1 MTRHPG
7 IRTERATIGRRS
19 LLRLGL
25 LAAMPRPL
33 LAATPEGPA
42 RQDDRQRL
50 VDAARAEGRLTIYSS
65 TAPAQAGS
73 LIQAFAERYP
83 GVVVDYRNLG
93 PAEIR
98 DRVVAERARGEA
110 TGDLVWSAATDIQ
123 VQLVADGHALTYPSP
138 EAPALPRWAAW
149 RDQAYATSAEPVA
162 IAYNRRLL
170 PEGDVP
176 KSHAD
181 LLGLLQAKADAYK
194 GKVATVD
201 PERSGSGFLLLGED
215 LGAWPEAWS
224 LVEALGQ
231 AGVVLHTSG
240 STVLD
245 GIVDGRYLIGH
256 DVLAS
261 AARARARRDPDVAWV
276 LPSDFT
282 VVLSR
287 VAFVARAARSP
298 NAARLFLDFLLSR
311 EGQQV
316 MAGEADL
323 YAVRKDVAGEL
334 TLAGVAEAVGEGL
347 WPVPLD
353 ERLLRDLD
361 VVRRRRIL
369 DRWHAAVR
377 A

>member
-1 MTRHPG
+1 M
-7 IRTERATIGRRS
+7 A
-19 LLRLGL
+19 
-25 LAAMPRPL
+25 RP
-33 LAATPEGPA
+33 
-42 RQDDRQRL
+42 
-50 VDAARAEGRLTIYSS
+50 
-65 TAPAQAGS
+65 
-73 LIQAFAERYP
+73 
-83 GVVVDYRNLG
+83 
-93 PAEIR
+93 
-98 DRVVAERARGEA
+98 
-110 TGDLVWSAATDIQ
+110 
-123 VQLVADGHALTYPSP
+123 
-138 EAPALPRWAAW
+138 
-149 RDQAYATSAEPVA
+149 AYATSAEPVA

-181 LLGLLQAKADAYK
+181 LLGLLRAKADAYK

-245 GIVDGRYLIGH
+245 GIAAGRYLIGH

-361 VVRRRRIL
+361 VVRRLRSSTAGARPCAPERQVRRHSRAQ
-369 DRWHAAVR
+369 DRERETVTRAVLVLSPPAIVSHGGDGMFYHDKRLQFGCASSARTRCSPARCSRRSAASR
-377 A
+377 ARSGSACSTCSRPGARAGRRSIATCCSRPGPRRSATSRCCRPRWR